1 MTTNIFEKASRMKL
15 RFETNRGSFTVED
28 LWDLRL
34 TSTNGSPNLDQ
45 IAVDLSKSVNEST
58 QISFVNST
66 VKTNEVERLKF
77 EIVKHIIDTRLAES
91 RKKAEEAAAQAAK
104 KATKDRIVEI
114 LEQRKTEELSSK
126 SVEELTRLL
135 NEQ

>member
-126 SVEELTRLL
+126 
-135 NEQ
+135 